1 MTIKPEKNN
10 TQINSNRHQ
19 NKPPNHL
26 VDKYFQSFGSRNGK
40 LFLSN
45 SVPFF
50 GNLVSDR
57 FVFTVRCPKSFFSSI
72 HSRKQNEVL
81 LVIPSFGQSRIC

>member
-1 MTIKPEKNN
+1 
-10 TQINSNRHQ
+10 
-19 NKPPNHL
+19 
-26 VDKYFQSFGSRNGK
+26 
-40 LFLSN
+40 LSN

-57 FVFTVRCPKSFFSSI
+57 FVFTVRFPKSFFSSI

>member
-10 TQINSNRHQ
+10 TQKNFNRHQ

-26 VDKYFQSFGSRNGK
+26 VVKYFQSFGSRNGK

-50 GNLVSDR
+50 GNLVSDL
-57 FVFTVRCPKSFFSSI
+57 FVL
-72 HSRKQNEVL
+72 Q
-81 LVIPSFGQSRIC
+81 